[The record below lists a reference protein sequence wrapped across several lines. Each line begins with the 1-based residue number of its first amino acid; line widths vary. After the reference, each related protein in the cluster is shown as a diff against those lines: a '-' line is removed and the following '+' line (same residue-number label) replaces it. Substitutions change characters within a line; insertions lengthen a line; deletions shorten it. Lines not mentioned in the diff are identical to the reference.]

1 MSHIPFPLQRPLV
14 LIPAVTSAWTKAPAE
29 TISYAGIMTSR
40 PMLVHSSGTEAVV
53 EMATVTK
60 QKMNA
65 RRLAFCSE
73 QVKSVDFKQ

>member
-1 MSHIPFPLQRPLV
+1 
-14 LIPAVTSAWTKAPAE
+14 
-29 TISYAGIMTSR
+29 
-40 PMLVHSSGTEAVV
+40 MLVHSSGTEAVM

-60 QKMNA
+60 LKMNA

>member
-1 MSHIPFPLQRPLV
+1 
-14 LIPAVTSAWTKAPAE
+14 
-29 TISYAGIMTSR
+29 
-40 PMLVHSSGTEAVV
+40 MLVHSSGTEAVV

-73 QVKSVDFKQ
+73 EVKSVDFKQ